1 MRELKVY
8 VEING
13 QMQFVG
19 TICGNTY
26 EDACFKYDTEYLN
39 NFESADSLKK
49 EILKT
54 RGSSGIR

>member
-19 TICGNTY
+19 TIYGNTY
-26 EDACFKYDTEYLN
+26 EDAYGGGE
-39 NFESADSLKK
+39 
-49 EILKT
+49 
-54 RGSSGIR
+54 R